1 MHNPNNKSNVAC
13 FASDKFINSLSELKN
28 EFDFNLI
35 FIKNPEKELHNYDF
49 NVLLIDSDILEGEYI
64 VKFINDLKS
73 VSKLLISNSEK
84 TINISFD
91 KKIKRPISIIDLNKR
106 LLKLL
111 TSKEFSK
118 NSSIKIKEYKLN
130 KNEKKLFMGKKFIV
144 VTEKEI
150 QLLELLISQKEPIS
164 KKDMLNKVWNYSSEA
179 DTHTVETHIYRLRK
193 KIVDKFG
200 DDNVILNKKNGYLI

>member
-1 MHNPNNKSNVAC
+1 M
-13 FASDKFINSLSELKN
+13 
-28 EFDFNLI
+28 
-35 FIKNPEKELHNYDF
+35 
-49 NVLLIDSDILEGEYI
+49 IDSDILKDEYI

-73 VSKLLISNSEK
+73 VSKLLISNSGK
-84 TINISFD
+84 TKNISFD
-91 KKIKRPISIIDLNKR
+91 QKIKRPISITDLNKR
-106 LLKLL
+106 LVKLL
-111 TSKEFSK
+111 TSNEFSQ

-150 QLLELLISQKEPIS
+150 QLLELLINQKEPIS
-164 KKDMLNKVWNYSSEA
+164 KKDILNKVWNYSSEA

-200 DDNVILNKKNGYLI
+200 DDNVILNQKNGYLI